1 VKLAAVSVDLD
12 EIPNYFA
19 IHGLTPDETT
29 KTLVYDLAVPRLLDL
44 ARSLRIPMTL
54 FAVGQDLAREA
65 SAKALR
71 EAAELGHEMGNH
83 TRDHR
88 YDLVRLS
95 RDEMWAQIEGGA
107 EDILRATGR
116 RPRGFR
122 APGYT
127 VTDALFEV
135 LGEVGVAYD
144 SSVFPCPAYW
154 LAKTSVVG
162 LIRMRGR
169 ESQSIVDTPMVLTA
183 PMRPY
188 RIGRPYYRP
197 GSGLVELPIQV
208 TRGPRFPVIGTSLT
222 LAGPTGSRLLA
233 SACVGEPLVNLEL
246 HGIDVLEANDGLQA
260 IVPHQIDLRVRLER
274 KLASLE
280 AAVLVLKRA
289 GYTFVTLEEAAE
301 GVA

>member
-1 VKLAAVSVDLD
+1 
-12 EIPNYFA
+12 
-19 IHGLTPDETT
+19 
-29 KTLVYDLAVPRLLDL
+29 
-44 ARSLRIPMTL
+44 
-54 FAVGQDLAREA
+54 
-65 SAKALR
+65 
-71 EAAELGHEMGNH
+71 
-83 TRDHR
+83 
-88 YDLVRLS
+88 
-95 RDEMWAQIEGGA
+95 MWAQIEGGA
-107 EDILRATGR
+107 EDILRATGH

-135 LGEVGVAYD
+135 LADVGVAYD

-197 GSGLVELPIQV
+197 GTGLVELPIQV

-260 IVPHQIDLRVRLER
+260 IVPHQVDLRVRLER

-280 AAVLVLKRA
+280 AAVLVWKRA